1 MLGNKLGSNQV
12 EIHPN
17 RDPILTMGSF
27 KVILA
32 RNSDKSLLA
41 DQTSYVTYSSMK
53 TNKYTEKILT
63 TQNASVFSNNII
75 CKLVFISQERIYV
88 LVKTRYFSDSP
99 YIPEYRIVRRSGL
112 PAMLTGVSRRNDKN

>member
-1 MLGNKLGSNQV
+1 MLGNILGSNQV
-12 EIHPN
+12 QIHL
-17 RDPILTMGSF
+17 ILKMGSF

-32 RNSDKSLLA
+32 RNSDKPLLT

-53 TNKYTEKILT
+53 MNKYTEKILT
-63 TQNASVFSNNII
+63 TQNESVVQNNTI

-99 YIPEYRIVRRSGL
+99 YIPEHRIVRRSGL
-112 PAMLTGVSRRNDKN
+112 PAMLTGVSSRNDKN